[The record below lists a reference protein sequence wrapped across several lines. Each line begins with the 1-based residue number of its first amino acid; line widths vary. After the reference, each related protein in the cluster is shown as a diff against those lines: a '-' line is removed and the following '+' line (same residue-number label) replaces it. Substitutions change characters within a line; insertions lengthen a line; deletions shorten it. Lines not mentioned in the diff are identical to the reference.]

1 METAKVYFY
10 IYTTHL
16 ELINLSKNE
25 LSNWIVICLSSS
37 SSSWTTLRTK
47 HKKRDYSR
55 GKYTC
60 IFPFRLDWWY
70 NYKGEPGNTF
80 AKLYYR
86 NHFFAFLR
94 LLCGSNQFKFIEF
107 TFVMMKILK
116 GYMGHGRWH
125 IIPNRSRGLSTI
137 WWCIMIPKSGERKG
151 RIGQ

>member
-55 GKYTC
+55 GKYTY
-60 IFPFRLDWWY
+60 IHFHFALIDDIITKGSRGILSQSYITETTSSPFFVSFVDLINLNLLNLHLWWW
-70 NYKGEPGNTF
+70 KSWKDTWDTVVG
-80 AKLYYR
+80 
-86 NHFFAFLR
+86 
-94 LLCGSNQFKFIEF
+94 
-107 TFVMMKILK
+107 
-116 GYMGHGRWH
+116 

-137 WWCIMIPKSGERKG
+137 WWCMMIPKSGERKG